1 LIATPAFLS
10 LDSTTLMLSASGFAD
25 SDVGSYTVHLVP
37 AITPYSSFLTTYDSV
52 SVDFDVVRCTPTWT
66 AQNSVSI
73 FSHVNGAGQTT
84 ETINFPL
91 QGACNYVLTQ
101 TVTLDTGLVASI
113 DTSNHLLT
121 ISDSTVGRLTL
132 TLTTSTTELATPL
145 TFVETFYIDVTC
157 PVSLLEYTQ

>member
-1 LIATPAFLS
+1 
-10 LDSTTLMLSASGFAD
+10 M
-25 SDVGSYTVHLVP
+25 HLVP
-37 AITPYSSFLTTYDSV
+37 AITPYASYLTTYDSV
-52 SVDFDVVRCTPTWT
+52 SVVFNVVQCTPTWT

-84 ETINFPL
+84 ETISFPL

-132 TLTTSTTELATPL
+132 TLTTSTTELATP
-145 TFVETFYIDVTC
+145 
-157 PVSLLEYTQ
+157 